1 MVVAAFA
8 VVAGLA
14 LLVWGSDRFVA
25 GAAATARN
33 LDVSPLV
40 IGLTVVGVGTS
51 APEIMVSA
59 TAALDGNPGVAI
71 GNSLGSNIANIG
83 LVLGVTAVVRAIDVQ
98 SQTLRRELPIMFV
111 VLLVAWVLF
120 LDGELGRFDG
130 GILMAGFVAL
140 LGYMIWLAT
149 RVAADPLR
157 EEFDQQIATDLS
169 TTKALMWTV
178 VGLVVLLAGS
188 RATVWGAVS
197 IARDA
202 GVSDFLIGLTIVAI
216 GTSLPE
222 LAACV
227 ASALKGEPDLAIG
240 NVIGSNMFN
249 LLPVLAIPAL
259 ATPGPVPPEAI
270 GRDFPVM
277 LALAVVLFILCGV
290 RGRGRI
296 DRWEGGVLLA
306 AFCAYQALLYTTV
319 GHPGA

>member
-8 VVAGLA
+8 VAAGLA

-98 SQTLRRELPIMFV
+98 SQTLRRELPIRFV

-197 IARDA
+197 
-202 GVSDFLIGLTIVAI
+202 S
-216 GTSLPE
+216 PE
-222 LAACV
+222 TR
-227 ASALKGEPDLAIG
+227 ASAI
-240 NVIGSNMFN
+240 S
-249 LLPVLAIPAL
+249 
-259 ATPGPVPPEAI
+259 
-270 GRDFPVM
+270 
-277 LALAVVLFILCGV
+277 
-290 RGRGRI
+290 
-296 DRWEGGVLLA
+296 
-306 AFCAYQALLYTTV
+306 
-319 GHPGA
+319 